1 MADLSIKRGQLAMV
15 VFYVAIWYAG
25 NILYII
31 YNDQASVAF
40 ANPPPIDPKTRKMVV
55 GAHPD
60 KAYWAMSV
68 ATGQLAVGVLYALY
82 MWIMGGRAVPKINFA
97 DFMQMVPAG
106 ACSALAH
113 ASSVFALSVGGIA
126 FGSIVKAAEPV
137 FSAIIVTTLDA
148 IFPSKDGKKN
158 PDVPNIAQFLCFI
171 PIVGGIAIASLTFDP
186 KTFAPSINKDF
197 FSMAG
202 LLYACAAN
210 IFAAFKGIEGKKI
223 KNDKDLSGKL
233 GNETNAF
240 AVFGIISLLISIPL
254 MLVKEGQNAGGMKA
268 FYDLIF
274 NSKLVEN
281 GKDILYKGKVIPNY
295 SGLTTLLLSG
305 LTFYLYNEAVFLTIW
320 HETKNPMGMDPVV
333 NSVANTAK
341 RVVVIGMGP
350 YVQGKPPLVL
360 SQYIGCGI
368 CIVGVFLYSMFKDHG
383 HGPAHAPEAPAT
395 GSVKKTN

>member
-1 MADLSIKRGQLAMV
+1 MAGLSVKQRQVATVI
-15 VFYVAIWYAG
+15 FYVAIWYAG

-31 YNDQASVAF
+31 YNDQASKAF
-40 ANPPPIDPKTRKMVV
+40 ANPAPIDPKTRKTVV
-55 GAHPD
+55 GAHDD

-68 ATGQLAVGVLYALY
+68 ATGQLAVGVIYALY
-82 MWIMGGRAVPKINFA
+82 MWIMGGRKVPDI
-97 DFMQMVPAG
+97 DFSDFLKMVPAG

-137 FSAIIVTTLDA
+137 FSAVIVTVLDK
-148 IFPSKDGKKN
+148 IYPSKDGKAN
-158 PDVPNIAQFLCFI
+158 PDVPNLAQFLCFI

-210 IFAAFKGIEGKKI
+210 VFAAFKGIEGKKI
-223 KNDKDLSGKL
+223 KNDKALSGKL

-240 AVFGIISLLISIPL
+240 AVFGIISLLVSIPL
-254 MLVKEGQNAGGMKA
+254 MLLKEGQNAGGMKA

-274 NSKLVEN
+274 SSKHTLIN
-281 GKDILYKGKVIPNY
+281 KTVIPNY
-295 SGLTTLLLSG
+295 SSLTTLVLSG
-305 LTFYLYNEAVFLTIW
+305 LTFYLYNEAVFMTLF
-320 HETKNPMGMDPVV
+320 HPVNNPMGMDAVV

-350 YVQGKPPLVL
+350 YVQNKPPLVL

-368 CIVGVFLYSMFKDHG
+368 CIVGVFLYSMYKD
-383 HGPAHAPEAPAT
+383 HGPAHAAEPA
-395 GSVKKTN
+395 KKNT